1 MLYGVVFLHN
11 MWYNGIAVQPE
22 VLCMKLNYDRKSKD
36 PTYFIQQG
44 IRNGK
49 KVTTKNIVRIGKHSE
64 LKKITDD
71 PLAYA
76 KEQVRKYNEEYKA
89 GKIEFQFKIDFE
101 EKLIA
106 SGEITSRSQLKNIG
120 YFILQKIYQ
129 DLRLNDFFSG
139 ILKEKK
145 ITFPCNDIN
154 RFLTYG
160 RILDPDSKWGTY
172 DRIDT
177 YYGLENNFDYHHIL
191 RHLDVLSENFDKY
204 MEHLFENSNNIVKRN
219 RAVCYFD
226 CTNYFF
232 ECEHEDDVYI
242 DPVTGE
248 IMRVLR
254 KYGPSKEH
262 RTTPIVQMGLFMDG
276 NGIPISM
283 CISPGS
289 QNEQIS
295 ALPLEHKIINMFG
308 TDKLIYCADAGLGS
322 YNIRE
327 YNSMGEKA
335 YIVTQSIKM
344 LSGPLKEAIFSDCDY
359 RRKSNGEPASTEAM
373 KKFDRFD
380 PKNTELYKDKV
391 YKVLVADTAV
401 DTGLTETVELK
412 NGKTK
417 KQKVKGLLKQ
427 YIIVSFSRKTMEY
440 QRHVRNGQVERARE
454 LLRTKDPE
462 MIKKGPNDVT
472 RFIKRRSAGKDGE
485 KAIDS
490 YYVDESVIAE
500 EEKYDGYYAIA
511 TNLDCRGHADAAKIM
526 EINAGRNKI
535 EDCFRILKTN
545 FSARPVYVSERNHII
560 GHFITCY
567 TALLVYRLLE
577 VVLDQNG
584 TRFTTE
590 QILDTLKVMNVMNFQ
605 DTFYASAYSE
615 SQVST
620 AFNDVFDLGLN
631 RKFYQP
637 KELNKKLKEILK

>member
-248 IMRVLR
+248 IMRGLR

-500 EEKYDGYYAIA
+500 EEKYDGYYAIV
-511 TNLDCRGHADAAKIM
+511 TSELKMSDTEMRRIYRGLS
-526 EINAGRNKI
+526 RI
-535 EDCFRILKTN
+535 EDSFKITKTYFN
-545 FSARPVYVSERNHII
+545 SRPVFVRTNKHIEA
-560 GHFITCY
+560 HFCTCFI
-567 TALLVYRLLE
+567 ALVLMRLLE
-577 VVLDQNG
+577 KKLEEQFPTGQILTSLKKYNCVHVDQNKWL
-584 TRFTTE
+584 FTYYDT
-590 QILDTLKVMNVMNFQ
+590 ILDSCAKVF
-605 DTFYASAYSE
+605 
-615 SQVST
+615 
-620 AFNDVFDLGLN
+620 
-631 RKFYQP
+631 KI
-637 KELNKKLKEILK
+637 ELNKRYHTQQEIQRLLKY

>member
-248 IMRVLR
+248 IMRGLR

-335 YIVTQSIKM
+335 YIVKQSITM
-344 LSGPLKEAIFSDCDY
+344 MSGPLKEAIFSTRY
-359 RRKSNGEPASTEAM
+359 SW
-373 KKFDRFD
+373 
-380 PKNTELYKDKV
+380 
-391 YKVLVADTAV
+391 
-401 DTGLTETVELK
+401 LTR
-412 NGKTK
+412 
-417 KQKVKGLLKQ
+417 Q
-427 YIIVSFSRKTMEY
+427 
-440 QRHVRNGQVERARE
+440 
-454 LLRTKDPE
+454 
-462 MIKKGPNDVT
+462 
-472 RFIKRRSAGKDGE
+472 
-485 KAIDS
+485 
-490 YYVDESVIAE
+490 
-500 EEKYDGYYAIA
+500 
-511 TNLDCRGHADAAKIM
+511 
-526 EINAGRNKI
+526 
-535 EDCFRILKTN
+535 
-545 FSARPVYVSERNHII
+545 
-560 GHFITCY
+560 
-567 TALLVYRLLE
+567 
-577 VVLDQNG
+577 
-584 TRFTTE
+584 
-590 QILDTLKVMNVMNFQ
+590 
-605 DTFYASAYSE
+605 
-615 SQVST
+615 
-620 AFNDVFDLGLN
+620 
-631 RKFYQP
+631 
-637 KELNKKLKEILK
+637 